1 MCSRLIVRY
10 ILFRL
15 LNSVHPRS
23 RVSFRLFIFS
33 FVQDQK
39 SILTIK
45 FAVDWDTSHPSN
57 KYDISYIRL
66 HTLFDQLR
74 DGIVCIC
81 YLSILWR
88 GRVVHLDS
96 SILAHLFGVTN
107 AQRYTATRNQTTRP
121 PRQCSGT
128 FRPSLSNQ
136 SHRNGAS
143 VRSSILNNSINYLT
157 DRPDFG

>member
-23 RVSFRLFIFS
+23 RVSFS
-33 FVQDQK
+33 FVHNRR
-39 SILTIK
+39 SIFTIK
-45 FAVDWDTSHPSN
+45 FAVDFDWDTSHPSN
-57 KYDISYIRL
+57 KYDISYIWL

-74 DGIVCIC
+74 DGIVC
-81 YLSILWR
+81 YLFFILWR

-107 AQRYTATRNQTTRP
+107 AQRYTAKRNQTTRP

-128 FRPSLSNQ
+128 FRPSLKQPISPK
-136 SHRNGAS
+136 GAS
-143 VRSSILNNSINYLT
+143 VRSSILNHSINYLT